1 MDELRN
7 KEPKQLLGR
16 REKTMIPITQK
27 KAPPAVPPKPSMIN
41 FVGTKSSSLRYQTMK
56 STKDFS
62 QPRNLRSS
70 LSSQSISATNYV
82 KSQADSLKFK
92 KCQSVENNDGS
103 FLLEANKVKLSDR
116 PELNCKEK
124 RNLKFPKFWKKTQE
138 EKQTKKIIE
147 TKTHQDCETIA
158 GTENE
163 NVKRKSN
170 FSKKM
175 KSFGFKKG
183 AATTTP
189 RKPLSQTDQIKS
201 VNKLGNSIVLL
212 SPNDTEMRGHDHK
225 VNNQRHAAH
234 DPVSALPR
242 LSKVMSSRDNLSPI
256 ISNPRNKF
264 IQPRRVA
271 KCVTTEKDK
280 LIPEKDK
287 SQQGRKKGVLRSTG
301 SATVTLV

>member
-1 MDELRN
+1 
-7 KEPKQLLGR
+7 
-16 REKTMIPITQK
+16 
-27 KAPPAVPPKPSMIN
+27 
-41 FVGTKSSSLRYQTMK
+41 MK

-82 KSQADSLKFK
+82 KSQADLLKFK

-163 NVKRKSN
+163 NVKRKLN

-212 SPNDTEMRGHDHK
+212 SPNDTEMRGHGHK
-225 VNNQRHAAH
+225 VNNQRHAARI
-234 DPVSALPR
+234 DKNDSASALPR
-242 LSKVMSSRDNLSPI
+242 PSKVMSTRDNLTPI

-264 IQPRRVA
+264 IQPRKVA
-271 KCVTTEKDK
+271 GVVTQEKEK
-280 LIPEKDK
+280 LMPEKNK
-287 SQQGRKKGVLRSTG
+287 CEQGSSKKGGWASTG